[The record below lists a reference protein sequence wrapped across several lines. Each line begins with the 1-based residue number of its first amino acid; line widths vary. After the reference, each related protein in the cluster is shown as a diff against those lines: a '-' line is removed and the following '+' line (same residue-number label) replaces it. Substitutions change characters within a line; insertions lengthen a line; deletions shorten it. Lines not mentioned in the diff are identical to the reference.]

1 MARTAFFDHLVRL
14 GAATALTF
22 SAVATAQNPA
32 PDFASADASN
42 GIAVFGYSLPARLEI
57 HDANANRWLAPITI
71 PAPVVGV
78 GIDGRR
84 VAVVSSSA
92 AYLVDLDARTVTE
105 VARAEGSSTFRAADV
120 VAGKMFITDGTRLFA
135 HEIPG
140 GRRLAEGSNWYY
152 GFASIA
158 ANPAGTRF
166 AYWLPGLSPNDVG
179 WFGFNHATNTFGG
192 GVESPYHG
200 DYPISPMSRFSADGS
215 RLWNGGIAYRA
226 DDMVHMGS
234 FGLPVSSVHPVS
246 DGFLVLTQGRLH
258 KATLDARD
266 MGPYGTLGSDIV
278 FAQSAGQEAIAY
290 AVSGPALQ
298 VRRAGLNSN
307 GYAPVAP
314 AQVLTSI
321 DFVSKGRGDLVALV
335 SRSQRTA
342 HLWSRRLRKV
352 IARVGLTGEPVAAS
366 LRGVDNMLMVAYES
380 GRIAAIP
387 MADGAAE
394 TTFASTAVAP
404 GDLVATDNLVFSC
417 DYSGAWA
424 SHWVFG
430 PTGAKLNVIE
440 WNHCTGS
447 FEWNATTGRLYQGT
461 AHSPFDI
468 EWEAFDARG
477 AVVATREAPS
487 HGDLIGSR
495 VIRVNPQGTILV
507 TGAGQILDASGLT
520 ILRSIPQRPVDVAWV
535 GDGAYFAEGAVVT
548 QMDAGFAAG
557 RTRTF
562 DGNVKRLLADGRV
575 VVVAHASPAGDR
587 VEPMSD
593 SADPDVEIGV
603 TSSIFSG
610 AENAEVEVVVANLDA
625 TRSIAYTLQATLP
638 SGLSLGAWR
647 CESGNGASCP
657 AASGSGVPAGATL
670 PARGFLR
677 YTIAVSGTVASGS
690 LPATAEFRAVAAAD
704 THATNNTATLR
715 IERET
720 PIFSN
725 SFE

>member
-1 MARTAFFDHLVRL
+1 MVNTNFVHRFARLL
-14 GAATALTF
+14 AALALALPAAA
-22 SAVATAQNPA
+22 SAQNPA
-32 PDFASADASN
+32 PDFAAADASN
-42 GIAVFGYSLPARLEI
+42 GIAVFGYTLPARLEI
-57 HDANANRWLAPITI
+57 HDANANRWLAPITT

-105 VARAEGSSTFRAADV
+105 VARAEGATTFRAADI
-120 VAGKMFITDGTRLFA
+120 VAGKMFITDGTKLFA
-135 HEIPG
+135 HEIPS

-179 WFGFNHATNTFGG
+179 WFGFDHATNTFSGG
-192 GVESPYHG
+192 RESPYHG

-234 FGLPVSSVHPVS
+234 FGLPVSTVHPVA

-258 KATLDARD
+258 KASLDARD
-266 MGPYGTLGSDIV
+266 MGPYGALGSDIV
-278 FAQSAGQEAIAY
+278 FAQDAAQDAVAY
-290 AVSGPALQ
+290 AVSGPTLQ
-298 VRRAGLNSN
+298 VRRARLDSN
-307 GYAPVAP
+307 GYAPVAA

-321 DFVSKGRGDLVALV
+321 DFVSKGRGDLIALV

-366 LRGVDNMLMVAYES
+366 LRGVDNMLLVAYES

-387 MADGAAE
+387 MVDGAAE

-417 DYSGAWA
+417 DSSGAWA

-430 PTGAKLNVIE
+430 PNGSKLNVIE

-477 AVVATREAPS
+477 AVVASREAPS

-495 VIRVNPQGTILV
+495 LIRVNPQGTVLV
-507 TGAGQILDASGLT
+507 TGAGQILDASALT
-520 ILRSIPQRPVDVAWV
+520 ILRRIPQRPVDVAWV
-535 GDGAYFAEGAVVT
+535 RDGSYFAEGAVVT
-548 QMDAGFAAG
+548 QMDAGFVPG

-562 DGNVKRLLADGRV
+562 DGSIKRLVADGRV
-575 VVVAHASPAGDR
+575 VVVAHGSPAGDR
-587 VEPMSD
+587 LEPMSD

-603 TSSIFSG
+603 TSAIVGG
-610 AENAEVEVVVANLDA
+610 APDAEVEVVVANLDT
-625 TRSIAYTLQATLP
+625 TRAIAYSLQATLP
-638 SGLSLGAWR
+638 QGLSFGAWR
-647 CESGNGASCP
+647 CEASTGATCP
-657 AASGSGVPAGATL
+657 AASGNGLPAGSTL
-670 PARGFLR
+670 PARGVLR
-677 YTIAVSGTVASGS
+677 FTIVLSGGVAAAS
-690 LPATAEFRAVAAAD
+690 LPAAAEFRAVAAAD